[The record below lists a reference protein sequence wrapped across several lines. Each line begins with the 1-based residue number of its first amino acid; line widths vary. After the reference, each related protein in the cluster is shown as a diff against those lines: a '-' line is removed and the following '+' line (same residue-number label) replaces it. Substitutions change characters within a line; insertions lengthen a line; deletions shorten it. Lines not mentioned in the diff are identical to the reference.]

1 VRPCG
6 RLTLRGAKFAS
17 GRVLL
22 TDSSRLHPFLTRR
35 APATLLQPQHCRG
48 GAVHPQTP
56 ALSPVAQTA
65 YRPPQSFGILP
76 PVIKNLLIINGL
88 VFLAQIAF
96 GGLPIDSFN
105 PINRW
110 FALWPLG
117 TPAMASTGVE
127 MLEVP
132 RFYPWQLITTA
143 FLHGSFGH
151 LLLNM
156 LGLWMFGMRI
166 EHVMGTRRFAIYYF
180 ACVLGAG
187 VLQLAVT
194 SAPFLLDLEWARLYA
209 TVGAS
214 GGVLGV
220 LAAFGLLFPDE
231 PVYLYFFVPVPAK
244 WLVLGLAAM
253 DLYAGVSG
261 SQGGVANFAHLGG
274 MVTGAL
280 LVLYWRAQ
288 QRRRRASHSA

>member
-1 VRPCG
+1 M
-6 RLTLRGAKFAS
+6 
-17 GRVLL
+17 
-22 TDSSRLHPFLTRR
+22 
-35 APATLLQPQHCRG
+35 
-48 GAVHPQTP
+48 
-56 ALSPVAQTA
+56 AQTA

-96 GGLPIDSFN
+96 GGWPIDAFS
-105 PINRW
+105 PVDRW
-110 FALWPLG
+110 FALWPAG
-117 TPAMASTGVE
+117 TPAMASDGVQ

-166 EHVMGTRRFAIYYF
+166 EHVMGTRRFATYYL
-180 ACVLGAG
+180 ACVLGASA
-187 VLQLAVT
+187 LQLLVT
-194 SAPFLLDLEWARLYA
+194 SAPFLFDMGHGSITP

-220 LAAFGLLFPDE
+220 LAAFGLLFPE
-231 PVYLYFFVPVPAK
+231 ERVYVYFFVPVPAK

-274 MVTGAL
+274 MITGAL

-288 QRRRRASHSA
+288 QRRRRASYSA